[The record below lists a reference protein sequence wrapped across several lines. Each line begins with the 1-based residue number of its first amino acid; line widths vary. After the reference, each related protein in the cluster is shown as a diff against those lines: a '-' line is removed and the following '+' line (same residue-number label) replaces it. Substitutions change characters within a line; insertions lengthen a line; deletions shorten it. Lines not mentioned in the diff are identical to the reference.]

1 MPSPIPL
8 SEDEI
13 GETDRRLK
21 GLVRS
26 RVGHREDCEDI
37 AQDSWLR
44 MAATARESRAPIVN
58 ARGYLFRI
66 ARNLI
71 VDHRRRGAARP
82 PIDGDDALLTV
93 VDPRPDPERVLITR
107 IELARM
113 DRIIAAM
120 PARPREVFRLSRIEG
135 LSFAEIG
142 RRMKLSRQT
151 VHEHMGRALLAL
163 QLAADTDFEAE
174 T

>member
-1 MPSPIPL
+1 MPSPLPL

-21 GLVRS
+21 GLVRR
-26 RVGHREDCEDI
+26 RVGHREDSEDI
-37 AQDSWLR
+37 VQDSWLR
-44 MAATARESRAPIVN
+44 LASSVGGEGAPIVN
-58 ARGYLFRI
+58 GPAYLFRI

-71 VDHRRRGAARP
+71 IDHRRREATRP
-82 PIDGDDALLTV
+82 PVDGDDALSLAA
-93 VDPRPDPERVLITR
+93 DPRPDPERALITR
-107 IELARM
+107 SELARM

-120 PARPREVFRLSRIEG
+120 PARPREVFRLARIEG

-142 RRMKLSRQT
+142 RRMGLSRQT
-151 VHEHMGRALLAL
+151 VHEHMGRALLAM
-163 QLAADTDFEAE
+163 QMAADADFDAE

>member
-1 MPSPIPL
+1 MPSPLPL

-21 GLVRS
+21 GFVQR
-26 RVGHREDCEDI
+26 RVSCREDSEDI
-37 AQDSWLR
+37 AQDSWVRL
-44 MAATARESRAPIVN
+44 ASATRGDGVTIAHAP
-58 ARGYLFRI
+58 AYLYRI

-71 VDHRRRGAARP
+71 IDHRRREATRP
-82 PIDGDDALLTV
+82 PVDGDDALSMAA
-93 VDPRPDPERVLITR
+93 DPRPDPESVLITR
-107 IELARM
+107 AELARM
-113 DRIIAAM
+113 DRIMAAM

-142 RRMKLSRQT
+142 RQMGLSRQT
-151 VHEHMGRALLAL
+151 VHEHMGRALLAI
-163 QLAADTDFEAE
+163 QMAADTDFDAE

>member
-1 MPSPIPL
+1 MSSPIPL

-13 GETDRRLK
+13 GETDRRLR

-26 RVGHREDCEDI
+26 RVGHREDGEVI

-44 MAATARESRAPIVN
+44 MASAAPSEGAAIVN
-58 ARGYLFRI
+58 VRAYLFRI
-66 ARNLI
+66 ACNLI
-71 VDHRRRGAARP
+71 VDHRRRHAARP
-82 PIDGDDALLTV
+82 PIDGDDALLSV
-93 VDPRPDPERVLITR
+93 VDPRPNPERVLITR

-135 LSFAEIG
+135 QSFAEIG
-142 RRMKLSRQT
+142 RRLGVSRQT

-163 QLAADTDFEAE
+163 QLAADTDFDAE